1 MNIREIDKEIG
12 RLNAIRR
19 DLQEKERE
27 RKKELARKFVG
38 KCYRDIYGTA
48 LKIVGIPQTRLT
60 MTNQIYEEN
69 MFPAVF
75 VNHTTKI
82 SETCISNDELSL
94 FAPCYCSTVQFY
106 QWDENQNKNYDG
118 LTEISQ
124 EEFDFALD
132 KSIEIFR
139 RLMNNESN
147 ASS

>member
-19 DLQEKERE
+19 DLQEKEVE

-60 MTNQIYEEN
+60 MTNQIYDEN
-69 MFPAVF
+69 EFPAVF
-75 VNHTTKI
+75 VNHPTKI

-94 FAPCYCSTVQFY
+94 FAPCYCANVLFY

-132 KSIEIFR
+132 QSIDLFR
-139 RLMNNESN
+139 RLMKNESN
-147 ASS
+147 ASN